1 MEFIVIH
8 PSCYQIL
15 THTFIN
21 YFFCLDWAQH
31 GISGRAVFLDLYR
44 YYTSPKSDQGVPS
57 PLPYDPWTSHSITV
71 PELEA
76 CARAQGV
83 TFKKADILLIR
94 IGFIK
99 KYMESSQEEKDAL
112 AGKEETL

>member
-44 YYTSPKSDQGVPS
+44 YYTSPKSDQGAPS

-76 CARAQGV
+76 CARAQGLEGN
-83 TFKKADILLIR
+83 TDIRRAITIAKCPHCR
-94 IGFIK
+94 EGGW
-99 KYMESSQEEKDAL
+99 SP
-112 AGKEETL
+112 